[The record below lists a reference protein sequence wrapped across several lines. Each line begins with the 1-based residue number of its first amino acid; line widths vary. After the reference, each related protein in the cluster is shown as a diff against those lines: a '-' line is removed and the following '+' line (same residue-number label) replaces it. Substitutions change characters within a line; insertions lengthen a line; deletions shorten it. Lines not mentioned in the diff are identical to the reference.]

1 MRLFIGEQP
10 KRRLFWDYYNLA
22 NWILDKSPLGVGH
35 LSDRLVRVTFTA
47 TSMCAPELPMATKT
61 PTRPNQR
68 QSAQKRDSSSRQSR
82 TWQNLTDRRKLR
94 HIENT
99 LDKAITQALQEGGID
114 SHEEFKAYVESCSER
129 SGKAPI
135 TVELCEGGG
144 NDDEIRGYRFYLTS
158 DPSQRTS
165 GKYLIKNLE
174 GVTDKDENYFTP
186 SNIAEMF
193 GFEEAEFDDLD
204 ADLDD
209 ALDLDGDFDEEPDED
224 LDMLLDADLDDALD
238 ELGDAELAPT
248 PVAKH
253 QAKTSTK
260 AQSKSQSKVQ
270 AQVKAAKSNHQDF
283 RYRNPV
289 EEASRL
295 SASAAVNGRET
306 NGVNVAGLAGQLATL
321 GIVVGQGVLE
331 NLTAQ
336 DDEERIERI
345 VRELQRQNE
354 QVDHLTRR
362 LQGKTTEHSTVTPTT
377 EPEPVTAEN
386 PLATA
391 AATVGSKVDR
401 LGVKLEPTYKPQPLE
416 LDHEASIS
424 EQLDQIESYLKGLSK
439 RLDRLEIAVSRL
451 EKQITEPNH
460 SSMAE
465 LEVNTAESQSGAP
478 KKSSAEPNVLEQLM
492 ARRADPQQVSCAES
506 LVGFARLARALS
518 DDADQEG
525 IAISSHKTLRMEAQ
539 GDQVAIALN
548 NHQGNTLFAGNR
560 TDGQWAIATDHLS
573 FDEKASIGRLP
584 QSKEEYRTKASAQA
598 LIAAFQENL
607 SERFNGQAE
616 PVFTLSGQSK
626 TKYEFEV
633 VTLPNGT
640 QLLQGFDPNHQDA
653 QVLDALLVPGQ
664 SPDILHCTIPVR
676 EMESI
681 IQAQLHERAAEPPSN
696 RHAAKGSV
704 KPSREE
710 LQV

>member
-1 MRLFIGEQP
+1 
-10 KRRLFWDYYNLA
+10 
-22 NWILDKSPLGVGH
+22 
-35 LSDRLVRVTFTA
+35 
-47 TSMCAPELPMATKT
+47 MATKT
-61 PTRPNQR
+61 PTRPKQR
-68 QSAQKRDSSSRQSR
+68 QSTQKRS
-82 TWQNLTDRRKLR
+82 WQNLTDRRKLR
-94 HIENT
+94 HLENT
-99 LDKAITQALQEGGID
+99 LDKAITRALQEGGIE
-114 SHEEFKAYVESCSER
+114 SHEDFKAYVESFSER

-209 ALDLDGDFDEEPDED
+209 ALDLDDELNEEPDED
-224 LDMLLDADLDDALD
+224 LDTLLDADLDDGVD
-238 ELGDAELAPT
+238 ELGDEEIASPPT
-248 PVAKH
+248 AKY
-253 QAKTSTK
+253 QAKTSPK
-260 AQSKSQSKVQ
+260 AQSRTQSKTQVQ
-270 AQVKAAKSNHQDF
+270 GKAGKSNHRDF
-283 RYRNPV
+283 RYRDPM

-331 NLTAQ
+331 NLAAQ

-345 VRELQRQNE
+345 VRELHRQNE
-354 QVDHLTRR
+354 QVDNLTNR
-362 LQGKTTEHSTVTPTT
+362 LQEAATGRAAVTPTA
-377 EPEPVTAEN
+377 EPEQITVEN

-391 AATVGSKVDR
+391 ATTVGSKVDR
-401 LGVKLEPTYKPQPLE
+401 LGEKLDLTYKSQPLE
-416 LDHEASIS
+416 LDREASIS

-451 EKQITEPNH
+451 EKQVAKQTNSSTAEP
-460 SSMAE
+460 
-465 LEVNTAESQSGAP
+465 EVNTEESQSSAP
-478 KKSSAEPNVLEQLM
+478 EQPIAESKVLEQLM

-506 LVGFARLARALS
+506 LVGFARVTKELS

-525 IAISSHKTLRMEAQ
+525 IAISSNKTLRMEEQ
-539 GDQVAIALN
+539 GKQVTIALN
-548 NHQGNTLFAGNR
+548 NHQGNTLFAGNC
-560 TDGQWAIATDHLS
+560 TDGQWAIAEDHLNS
-573 FDEKASIGRLP
+573 EEKAAIAKLP
-584 QSKEEYRTKASAQA
+584 QSKQEYATKASAQA
-598 LIAAFQENL
+598 LIATFQEKL
-607 SERFNGQAE
+607 PERFNGEAE
-616 PVFTLSGQSK
+616 PVFTWKDQSK
-626 TKYEFEV
+626 AKYEFEV

-640 QLLQGFDPNHQDA
+640 QLLQGFDPNHKDEQVFDA
-653 QVLDALLVPGQ
+653 MLVPGQ
-664 SPDILHCTIPVR
+664 SPDILHCSIPLR
-676 EMESI
+676 EMESVI
-681 IQAQLHERAAEPPSN
+681 NDRSEERTDDKHSN
-696 RHAAKGSV
+696 RRSGKGSA
-704 KPSREE
+704 KLNREE

>member
-1 MRLFIGEQP
+1 
-10 KRRLFWDYYNLA
+10 
-22 NWILDKSPLGVGH
+22 
-35 LSDRLVRVTFTA
+35 
-47 TSMCAPELPMATKT
+47 MATKT
-61 PTRPNQR
+61 PIQPKQR
-68 QSAQKRDSSSRQSR
+68 QSTQQRSSSSQRSR

-99 LDKAITQALQEGGID
+99 LDKAITKALQQGGIE
-114 SHEEFKAYVESCSER
+114 SHEDFKAYVESFSER

-186 SNIAEMF
+186 SSIAETF

-204 ADLDD
+204 VDLDD
-209 ALDLDGDFDEEPDED
+209 ALDLDDDFDEEPDED
-224 LDMLLDADLDDALD
+224 LDTLLDADLDDELNELD
-238 ELGDAELAPT
+238 DAELAPSPT
-248 PVAKH
+248 AKH

-260 AQSKSQSKVQ
+260 AQSRTQSKTQ
-270 AQVKAAKSNHQDF
+270 AQGKAGKSNHRDF
-283 RYRNPV
+283 RYRDPM

-354 QVDHLTRR
+354 QVENLTSR
-362 LQGKTTEHSTVTPTT
+362 LQEATTGRATATPTA
-377 EPEPVTAEN
+377 EPEKTAGEN
-386 PLATA
+386 PLGTA

-401 LGVKLEPTYKPQPLE
+401 LGEKLDPTYKSQPLE
-416 LDHEASIS
+416 LDREASIS

-451 EKQITEPNH
+451 ERQVAEQTN
-460 SSMAE
+460 SSMAKP
-465 LEVNTAESQSGAP
+465 EVDTEESQSAAP
-478 KKSSAEPNVLEQLM
+478 KQAIAESKVLEQLM
-492 ARRADPQQVSCAES
+492 AKRADPQQIACAES
-506 LVGFARLARALS
+506 LVGFARVANELS
-518 DDADQEG
+518 DDVDQEG
-525 IAISSHKTLRMEAQ
+525 IAISSNKTLRMEEQ
-539 GDQVAIALN
+539 GNQVAIALN

-560 TDGQWAIATDHLS
+560 IDGQWAIATDHLS
-573 FDEKASIGRLP
+573 PDEKARIAKLP
-584 QSKEEYRTKASAQA
+584 QSKEDYITKASAQA
-598 LIAAFQENL
+598 LIAAFQEKL
-607 SERFNGQAE
+607 PERFSGEAE
-616 PVFTLSGQSK
+616 PVFTWTDQGK
-626 TKYEFEV
+626 AKYEFEV

-640 QLLQGFDPNHQDA
+640 QLLQGFDPNHKDEQVFDA
-653 QVLDALLVPGQ
+653 MLVPGQ
-664 SPDILHCTIPVR
+664 SPDILHCSIPVR

-681 IQAQLHERAAEPPSN
+681 ITDQSDERTDDKHSN
-696 RHAAKGSV
+696 RHSSKGSA
-704 KPSREE
+704 KPNREE

>member
-1 MRLFIGEQP
+1 
-10 KRRLFWDYYNLA
+10 
-22 NWILDKSPLGVGH
+22 
-35 LSDRLVRVTFTA
+35 
-47 TSMCAPELPMATKT
+47 MATKT
-61 PTRPNQR
+61 PTRPKQR
-68 QSAQKRDSSSRQSR
+68 QSTEKRS
-82 TWQNLTDRRKLR
+82 WQNLTDRRKLR

-99 LDKAITQALQEGGID
+99 LDKAITKALQEGDIE
-114 SHEEFKAYVESCSER
+114 SHEDFKAYVESFSER

-158 DPSQRTS
+158 DSSQRTS

-204 ADLDD
+204 ADLDS
-209 ALDLDGDFDEEPDED
+209 ALDLDADFDEEPDED
-224 LDMLLDADLDDALD
+224 LDTLLDADLDAELD
-238 ELGDAELAPT
+238 ELGDEELALPPT
-248 PVAKH
+248 AKT
-253 QAKTSTK
+253 QAKMPTK
-260 AQSKSQSKVQ
+260 AQARTPMAQAKGKAGKSTQR
-270 AQVKAAKSNHQDF
+270 DF
-283 RYRNPV
+283 RYRNPM

-306 NGVNVAGLAGQLATL
+306 NGVNVAGLAGQLVTL

-331 NLTAQ
+331 NLAAQ

-354 QVDHLTRR
+354 QVDNLTSR
-362 LQGKTTEHSTVTPTT
+362 LQEAATGRATVTPTA
-377 EPEPVTAEN
+377 EPEQIAVEN

-401 LGVKLEPTYKPQPLE
+401 LGVKLDSTYKSQPLE
-416 LDHEASIS
+416 LDREASIS
-424 EQLDQIESYLKGLSK
+424 EQLDQIETYLKGLSK

-451 EKQITEPNH
+451 EKQVSEQTN

-465 LEVNTAESQSGAP
+465 PEVDTEESQSAAP
-478 KKSSAEPNVLEQLM
+478 KQAIAESKVLEQLM

-506 LVGFARLARALS
+506 LVGFARVASELS

-525 IAISSHKTLRMEAQ
+525 IAISSNKTLRMEEE
-539 GDQVAIALN
+539 GNQVSIALN
-548 NHQGNTLFAGNR
+548 NQQGNTLFAGNR
-560 TDGQWAIATDHLS
+560 TDGQWAIAEDHLNS
-573 FDEKASIGRLP
+573 EEKAAIAKLP
-584 QSKEEYRTKASAQA
+584 QSKQEYATKASAQA
-598 LIAAFQENL
+598 LIATFQKKL
-607 SERFNGQAE
+607 PERFNGEAE
-616 PVFTLSGQSK
+616 PVFTWTDQGK

-640 QLLQGFDPNHQDA
+640 QLLQGFDPNHKDEQVFDA
-653 QVLDALLVPGQ
+653 MLVPGQ
-664 SPDILHCTIPVR
+664 SPDILHCSIPVR
-676 EMESI
+676 EMESAI
-681 IQAQLHERAAEPPSN
+681 ADQSDERIDDKHSN
-696 RHAAKGSV
+696 RRSGKGSA
-704 KPSREE
+704 KPNREE

>member
-1 MRLFIGEQP
+1 
-10 KRRLFWDYYNLA
+10 
-22 NWILDKSPLGVGH
+22 
-35 LSDRLVRVTFTA
+35 
-47 TSMCAPELPMATKT
+47 MATKT
-61 PTRPNQR
+61 PTRPKQR
-68 QSAQKRDSSSRQSR
+68 QSTQKRDSSSRQSR

-99 LDKAITQALQEGGID
+99 LDKAITKALQEGGIE
-114 SHEEFKAYVESCSER
+114 SHEDFKAYVESFSER

-144 NDDEIRGYRFYLTS
+144 NDDEIRGYRFYLSS

-209 ALDLDGDFDEEPDED
+209 ALDLDDDFDEEPDED
-224 LDMLLDADLDDALD
+224 LDTLPDADLDAELD
-238 ELGDAELAPT
+238 DLEDAELAPSPT
-248 PVAKH
+248 AKH

-260 AQSKSQSKVQ
+260 AQSRTQSKTQ
-270 AQVKAAKSNHQDF
+270 AQGKASKSSQRDF
-283 RYRNPV
+283 RYRNPI

-354 QVDHLTRR
+354 QVENLTSR
-362 LQGKTTEHSTVTPTT
+362 LQEAATGRETVTPTA
-377 EPEPVTAEN
+377 EPEHIEVEN

-391 AATVGSKVDR
+391 AATVGSKADR
-401 LGVKLEPTYKPQPLE
+401 LGEKLDPTYKSQPLE
-416 LDHEASIS
+416 LDREASIS
-424 EQLDQIESYLKGLSK
+424 EQIDQIESYLKGLSK

-451 EKQITEPNH
+451 EKQVAEQPN

-465 LEVNTAESQSGAP
+465 PEVDTEENQSAAP
-478 KKSSAEPNVLEQLM
+478 EQVIAEPKVLEQLM

-506 LVGFARLARALS
+506 LVGFARVANELS

-525 IAISSHKTLRMEAQ
+525 IAISSNKTLRMEEQ
-539 GDQVAIALN
+539 GEQVAIALN

-573 FDEKASIGRLP
+573 PDEKASIAKLP
-584 QSKEEYRTKASAQA
+584 QSKEDYITKASAQA
-598 LIAAFQENL
+598 LIATFQEKL
-607 SERFNGQAE
+607 PERFSGEAE
-616 PVFTLSGQSK
+616 PVFTWADQGK
-626 TKYEFEV
+626 AKYEFEV

-640 QLLQGFDPNHQDA
+640 QLLQGFDPNHKDEQVFDA
-653 QVLDALLVPGQ
+653 MLVPGQ
-664 SPDILHCTIPVR
+664 SSDILHCSIPVR
-676 EMESI
+676 EMESAI
-681 IQAQLHERAAEPPSN
+681 NDQSDERTDDKHSN
-696 RHAAKGSV
+696 RRSGKGSA
-704 KPSREE
+704 KPNREE

>member
-1 MRLFIGEQP
+1 
-10 KRRLFWDYYNLA
+10 
-22 NWILDKSPLGVGH
+22 
-35 LSDRLVRVTFTA
+35 
-47 TSMCAPELPMATKT
+47 MATKT
-61 PTRPNQR
+61 PTRPKQR
-68 QSAQKRDSSSRQSR
+68 QNTQKRS
-82 TWQNLTDRRKLR
+82 WQNLTDRRKLR
-94 HIENT
+94 HVENT
-99 LDKAITQALQEGGID
+99 LDKAITKALHEGGIE
-114 SHEEFKAYVESCSER
+114 SHEDFKAYVESFSER
-129 SGKAPI
+129 SDKAPI

-204 ADLDD
+204 DDLDD
-209 ALDLDGDFDEEPDED
+209 ALDLDNDFDEESDED
-224 LDMLLDADLDDALD
+224 LDTLLDADLDADLD
-238 ELGDAELAPT
+238 ELGDEELASPPT
-248 PVAKH
+248 TKN

-260 AQSKSQSKVQ
+260 AQSKAQSKAH
-270 AQVKAAKSNHQDF
+270 AQGKAGKSNHRDF
-283 RYRNPV
+283 RYRDPM

-331 NLTAQ
+331 KLTAQ

-354 QVDHLTRR
+354 QVDNLTSR
-362 LQGKTTEHSTVTPTT
+362 LQEAATGRATVTLTV
-377 EPEPVTAEN
+377 EPEQIAAEN
-386 PLATA
+386 PLGTA

-401 LGVKLEPTYKPQPLE
+401 LGEKLDPTYKSQPLE
-416 LDHEASIS
+416 LDREASIS

-451 EKQITEPNH
+451 EKQVAEQTNSSINEPEVDTED
-460 SSMAE
+460 
-465 LEVNTAESQSGAP
+465 SQAATPEQTTVEP
-478 KKSSAEPNVLEQLM
+478 KVLEQLM
-492 ARRADPQQVSCAES
+492 AKRADPQQVSCAES
-506 LVGFARLARALS
+506 LVGFARVANELS
-518 DDADQEG
+518 DDANQEG
-525 IAISSHKTLRMEAQ
+525 IAISSNKTLRIEE
-539 GDQVAIALN
+539 GGNQVSIALN
-548 NHQGNTLFAGNR
+548 NHQGDTLFAGNR

-573 FDEKASIGRLP
+573 PDEKTNIEKLP
-584 QSKEEYRTKASAQA
+584 QSKEDYITKASAQA
-598 LIAAFQENL
+598 LIATFQEKL
-607 SERFNGQAE
+607 PERFSGEAE
-616 PVFTLSGQSK
+616 PVFTWTDQGK
-626 TKYEFEV
+626 AKYEFEV

-640 QLLQGFDPNHQDA
+640 QLLQGFDPNHKDEQVFDA
-653 QVLDALLVPGQ
+653 MLVPGQ
-664 SPDILHCTIPVR
+664 SPDILHCSIPVR

-681 IQAQLHERAAEPPSN
+681 ITDQSDERTDDRRSN
-696 RHAAKGSV
+696 RRSGKGSA
-704 KPSREE
+704 KPNREE

>member
-1 MRLFIGEQP
+1 
-10 KRRLFWDYYNLA
+10 
-22 NWILDKSPLGVGH
+22 
-35 LSDRLVRVTFTA
+35 
-47 TSMCAPELPMATKT
+47 MATKT
-61 PTRPNQR
+61 PTRPQQR
-68 QSAQKRDSSSRQSR
+68 QNTQKRDSSSRQSR

-99 LDKAITQALQEGGID
+99 LDKAITEAIAEGGIE
-114 SHEEFKAYVESCSER
+114 SHEDFKAHVESFSER
-129 SGKAPI
+129 SLKAPI

-193 GFEEAEFDDLD
+193 EFEEAEFDDLD

-224 LDMLLDADLDDALD
+224 LGTRLDDDLDAALDD
-238 ELGDAELAPT
+238 LGDAELAPT

-270 AQVKAAKSNHQDF
+270 AQGKAAKSNHRDF
-283 RYRNPV
+283 RYRDPV
-289 EEASRL
+289 EEASRF

-331 NLTAQ
+331 NLTVQ

-354 QVDHLTRR
+354 QVDHLTCR
-362 LQGKTTEHSTVTPTT
+362 LLGKTTEHSTVVPTI

-401 LGVKLEPTYKPQPLE
+401 LGVKLDPTYKSQPLK
-416 LDHEASIS
+416 LNREASIS
-424 EQLDQIESYLKGLSK
+424 EQLDQIEAYLKGLSK

-451 EKQITEPNH
+451 EKQVAEPTH
-460 SSMAE
+460 ASRAMP
-465 LEVNTAESQSGAP
+465 EVDTAESQSAAP
-478 KKSSAEPNVLEQLM
+478 EQSSAEPKVLEQLM
-492 ARRADPQQVSCAES
+492 AQRANPQQISCAES
-506 LVGFARLARALS
+506 LLGFARVTNELS
-518 DDADQEG
+518 DDVDRAG
-525 IAISSHKTLRMEAQ
+525 VVISSHKTLWMEAQ
-539 GDQVAIALN
+539 GDQVAIVLN
-548 NHQGNTLFAGNR
+548 NHQGNILFAGNR

-573 FDEKASIGRLP
+573 SDEKASIGRLP
-584 QSKEEYRTKASAQA
+584 QSQAEYRTKASAQA
-598 LIAAFQENL
+598 LIATFQETL
-607 SERFNGQAE
+607 SERFNAQAE
-616 PVFTLSGQSK
+616 PVFTLSDQSK

-664 SPDILHCTIPVR
+664 SPDILHCTISVR
-676 EMESI
+676 DMESI
-681 IQAQLHERAAEPPSN
+681 IKDQRHERANDPPSN

-704 KPSREE
+704 KPSREA
-710 LQV
+710 LQI

>member
-1 MRLFIGEQP
+1 
-10 KRRLFWDYYNLA
+10 
-22 NWILDKSPLGVGH
+22 
-35 LSDRLVRVTFTA
+35 
-47 TSMCAPELPMATKT
+47 MATKT
-61 PTRPNQR
+61 PTRPKQR
-68 QSAQKRDSSSRQSR
+68 QSTQKRS
-82 TWQNLTDRRKLR
+82 WQNLTDRRKLR
-94 HIENT
+94 HLENT
-99 LDKAITQALQEGGID
+99 LDKAITKALHEGGIE
-114 SHEEFKAYVESCSER
+114 SHEDFKAYVESFSER

-193 GFEEAEFDDLD
+193 GFEEAEFDNLD

-209 ALDLDGDFDEEPDED
+209 ALDLDDDFDEEPDED
-224 LDMLLDADLDDALD
+224 LDTLLDTDLDVELD
-238 ELGDAELAPT
+238 DLEDAELASSPS
-248 PVAKH
+248 AQH

-260 AQSKSQSKVQ
+260 AQNRTQSKTQ
-270 AQVKAAKSNHQDF
+270 AQGKAGKSNHRDF
-283 RYRNPV
+283 RYRGPM

-331 NLTAQ
+331 NLAAQ

-354 QVDHLTRR
+354 QVDNLASR
-362 LQGKTTEHSTVTPTT
+362 LQEAPTGRATVTPTA
-377 EPEPVTAEN
+377 ESEQIAVEN

-391 AATVGSKVDR
+391 AATVGNKVDR
-401 LGVKLEPTYKPQPLE
+401 LGEKLDPTYKSQPLE
-416 LDHEASIS
+416 LDREASIS

-451 EKQITEPNH
+451 EKQVAEPTNSSMTEP
-460 SSMAE
+460 
-465 LEVNTAESQSGAP
+465 EVDTEASQAVAP
-478 KKSSAEPNVLEQLM
+478 KQSIAEPKVLEQLM

-506 LVGFARLARALS
+506 LVGFARVANELS
-518 DDADQEG
+518 DDSDQEG
-525 IAISSHKTLRMEAQ
+525 IAIFSNKTLRMEEQ
-539 GDQVAIALN
+539 GKQVAIALN

-560 TDGQWAIATDHLS
+560 TDGQWAIAEDHLNS
-573 FDEKASIGRLP
+573 EEKAAIAKLP
-584 QSKEEYRTKASAQA
+584 QSKQEYATKASAQA
-598 LIAAFQENL
+598 LIATFQEKL
-607 SERFNGQAE
+607 PERFSGEAE
-616 PVFTLSGQSK
+616 PVFTWADQGK
-626 TKYEFEV
+626 AKYEFEV

-640 QLLQGFDPNHQDA
+640 QLLQGFDPNHKDEQVFDA
-653 QVLDALLVPGQ
+653 MLVPGQ
-664 SPDILHCTIPVR
+664 SPDILHCSIPVR
-676 EMESI
+676 EMESAI
-681 IQAQLHERAAEPPSN
+681 ADQSDERIDDKHSN
-696 RHAAKGSV
+696 RRSGKGSA
-704 KPSREE
+704 KPNREE

>member
-1 MRLFIGEQP
+1 
-10 KRRLFWDYYNLA
+10 
-22 NWILDKSPLGVGH
+22 
-35 LSDRLVRVTFTA
+35 
-47 TSMCAPELPMATKT
+47 MATKT
-61 PTRPNQR
+61 PTRPKQQ
-68 QSAQKRDSSSRQSR
+68 QSTQKRS
-82 TWQNLTDRRKLR
+82 WQNLTDRRKLR
-94 HIENT
+94 HLENT
-99 LDKAITQALQEGGID
+99 LDKAITKALHEGGIE
-114 SHEEFKAYVESCSER
+114 SHEDFKAYVESFSER

-193 GFEEAEFDDLD
+193 GFEEAEFGDLD
-204 ADLDD
+204 TDLDD
-209 ALDLDGDFDEEPDED
+209 ALDLDDDLDEEPDED
-224 LDMLLDADLDDALD
+224 LDTLPDADLDVELD
-238 ELGDAELAPT
+238 DLEDAELAPS
-248 PVAKH
+248 KH

-260 AQSKSQSKVQ
+260 AQSRTQSKTQ
-270 AQVKAAKSNHQDF
+270 AQGKAGKSTHRDF
-283 RYRNPV
+283 RYRDPM

-354 QVDHLTRR
+354 QVENLTNR
-362 LQGKTTEHSTVTPTT
+362 LQEAATGRATVTPTE
-377 EPEPVTAEN
+377 EPEQIAVEN

-391 AATVGSKVDR
+391 AETVGSKVDR
-401 LGVKLEPTYKPQPLE
+401 LGVKLDSTYKSQPLE
-416 LDHEASIS
+416 LDREASIS

-451 EKQITEPNH
+451 EKQVAEQTN

-465 LEVNTAESQSGAP
+465 PEVDTEESQSEAP
-478 KKSSAEPNVLEQLM
+478 EQAIAESKVLEQLM
-492 ARRADPQQVSCAES
+492 VRRADPQQVSCAES
-506 LVGFARLARALS
+506 LVGFARVANELS
-518 DDADQEG
+518 DDPDQEG
-525 IAISSHKTLRMEAQ
+525 IAISSNKTLQMEEQ
-539 GDQVAIALN
+539 GEQVTIALN

-560 TDGQWAIATDHLS
+560 TDGQWAISEDHLNS
-573 FDEKASIGRLP
+573 EEKGAIAKLP
-584 QSKEEYRTKASAQA
+584 QSKQEYATKASAQA
-598 LIAAFQENL
+598 LIATFQEKL
-607 SERFNGQAE
+607 PERFSGEAE
-616 PVFTLSGQSK
+616 PIFTWTDQGRA
-626 TKYEFEV
+626 KYEFEV

-640 QLLQGFDPNHQDA
+640 QLLQGFDPNHKDEQVFDA
-653 QVLDALLVPGQ
+653 MLVPGQ
-664 SPDILHCTIPVR
+664 SPDILHCSIPVR
-676 EMESI
+676 EMESAI
-681 IQAQLHERAAEPPSN
+681 ADQSDERIDDKYSN
-696 RHAAKGSV
+696 RRSGKGSA
-704 KPSREE
+704 KSDREE

>member
-1 MRLFIGEQP
+1 
-10 KRRLFWDYYNLA
+10 
-22 NWILDKSPLGVGH
+22 
-35 LSDRLVRVTFTA
+35 
-47 TSMCAPELPMATKT
+47 
-61 PTRPNQR
+61 
-68 QSAQKRDSSSRQSR
+68 
-82 TWQNLTDRRKLR
+82 
-94 HIENT
+94 
-99 LDKAITQALQEGGID
+99 
-114 SHEEFKAYVESCSER
+114 
-129 SGKAPI
+129 
-135 TVELCEGGG
+135 
-144 NDDEIRGYRFYLTS
+144 
-158 DPSQRTS
+158 
-165 GKYLIKNLE
+165 
-174 GVTDKDENYFTP
+174 
-186 SNIAEMF
+186 MF

-224 LDMLLDADLDDALD
+224 LDMLMLLDADLDD
-238 ELGDAELAPT
+238 LGDSELAPT
-248 PVAKH
+248 PAAKH

-270 AQVKAAKSNHQDF
+270 TQGKAAKSNHQDF

-362 LQGKTTEHSTVTPTT
+362 LQGKPTEHSTVTPTT

-391 AATVGSKVDR
+391 AVTVGSKVDR
-401 LGVKLEPTYKPQPLE
+401 LGVKLDPTYKSQPLE
-416 LDHEASIS
+416 LDREASIS

-451 EKQITEPNH
+451 EKQITEPTH
-460 SSMAE
+460 SSIAE
-465 LEVNTAESQSGAP
+465 LEVNTAEGQSGAP
-478 KKSSAEPNVLEQLM
+478 EKSSAEPKVLEQLM
-492 ARRADPQQVSCAES
+492 ARRADPQQISCAES
-506 LVGFARLARALS
+506 LVGFARVTNELS
-518 DDADQEG
+518 DDADPEG
-525 IAISSHKTLRMEAQ
+525 IVISSHKTLRMEAQ
-539 GDQVAIALN
+539 GDQVAIVLN
-548 NHQGNTLFAGNR
+548 NRQGNILFAGNR
-560 TDGQWAIATDHLS
+560 TNGQWAIATDHLS
-573 FDEKASIGRLP
+573 SDEKTTIGRLP
-584 QSKEEYRTKASAQA
+584 QSKEEYTTKASAQA
-598 LIAAFQENL
+598 LIATFQENL
-607 SERFNGQAE
+607 LERFNGQAE

-626 TKYEFEV
+626 AKYEFEV
-633 VTLPNGT
+633 VTLPNGN

-653 QVLDALLVPGQ
+653 QVLDARLVPGQ

>member
-1 MRLFIGEQP
+1 
-10 KRRLFWDYYNLA
+10 
-22 NWILDKSPLGVGH
+22 
-35 LSDRLVRVTFTA
+35 
-47 TSMCAPELPMATKT
+47 MATKT
-61 PTRPNQR
+61 PTRPKQR
-68 QSAQKRDSSSRQSR
+68 QSTQKRS
-82 TWQNLTDRRKLR
+82 WQNLTDRRKLR
-94 HIENT
+94 HLENT
-99 LDKAITQALQEGGID
+99 LDKAITKALQEGSIE
-114 SHEEFKAYVESCSER
+114 SHEDFKAYVESFSER

-158 DPSQRTS
+158 DPSQKTS

-209 ALDLDGDFDEEPDED
+209 SLDLDDDFDEESDED
-224 LDMLLDADLDDALD
+224 LDTLLDADLDVDLD
-238 ELGDAELAPT
+238 ELEDAELAPPPT
-248 PVAKH
+248 AKH

-260 AQSKSQSKVQ
+260 AQSRTQSKTQVQ
-270 AQVKAAKSNHQDF
+270 GKPGKSNHRDF
-283 RYRNPV
+283 RYRDPM

-321 GIVVGQGVLE
+321 GIVIGQGVLE
-331 NLTAQ
+331 NLAAQ

-354 QVDHLTRR
+354 QVDNLTSR
-362 LQGKTTEHSTVTPTT
+362 LQEAATERATVTPTA
-377 EPEPVTAEN
+377 EPEQIAVEN

-401 LGVKLEPTYKPQPLE
+401 LGEKLDPTYKSQPLE
-416 LDHEASIS
+416 LDREASIS
-424 EQLDQIESYLKGLSK
+424 QQLDQIESYLKGLSK

-451 EKQITEPNH
+451 EKQIAEQTN

-465 LEVNTAESQSGAP
+465 PEVDTEKGQAEAP
-478 KKSSAEPNVLEQLM
+478 KQAIAEPKVLEQLM
-492 ARRADPQQVSCAES
+492 ARRADPQQIACAES
-506 LVGFARLARALS
+506 LVGFATVASELS
-518 DDADQEG
+518 DDADQGG
-525 IAISSHKTLRMEAQ
+525 IAISSNKTLRMEEE
-539 GDQVAIALN
+539 GSQVAIVLN

-573 FDEKASIGRLP
+573 SDEKISIGKLP
-584 QSKEEYRTKASAQA
+584 QSKEDYITKASAQT
-598 LIAAFQENL
+598 LIATFQEKL
-607 SERFNGQAE
+607 PERFSGEAE
-616 PVFTLSGQSK
+616 PVFTWTDQGK
-626 TKYEFEV
+626 AKYEFEV

-640 QLLQGFDPNHQDA
+640 QLLQGFDPNHKDEQVFDA
-653 QVLDALLVPGQ
+653 MLVPGQ
-664 SPDILHCTIPVR
+664 SPDILHCSIPVR
-676 EMESI
+676 EMESAI
-681 IQAQLHERAAEPPSN
+681 NDQSDERIDDKNSN
-696 RHAAKGSV
+696 RHSSKGST
-704 KPSREE
+704 KSNREE